1 MRRLARHSRM
11 PRIALLVL
19 AMALLGGV
27 VSPVGATMAPTVAG
41 QLPPVPVEGL
51 FTGSPPDVSA
61 QTWILYD
68 ATFDRVLAELDPDQR
83 RAMASTTK
91 MMTALLVVDN
101 GSRFDRVTIS
111 ETAPEVGEAEIDL
124 VAGEVWTV
132 EQLLHAMLLG
142 SANDAALAVA
152 EHVGGTVE
160 RFVGRMN
167 DRAAEL
173 GMDNTQFANPHGLDQ
188 ENHFSSAR
196 DLLTLAQAMMAVDEL
211 ASIAAKREAPLPPT
225 VDGQERTVRTTNRL
239 LYEYPGAN
247 GVKTGYTDD
256 AGWTLAA
263 SAERDG
269 RVLYVVVMGSVTV
282 DRRFADAAALLDYGF
297 SEFGVVEVIVAGV
310 DYARRRLPD
319 EANAEEASATETVSL
334 FANRDNAELIVLT
347 PAFDGDGAVVIASI
361 GEDELARVPLETTAT
376 PRLPELSEAFA
387 WASNYWDWLF
397 GND

>member
-1 MRRLARHSRM
+1 MLGLLRRPGWLRLG
-11 PRIALLVL
+11 LLVL
-19 AMALLGGV
+19 TAALFGPTV
-27 VSPVGATMAPTVAG
+27 APVGATVGSTVAG
-41 QLPPVPVEGL
+41 QLPPVGVDGL
-51 FTGSPPDVSA
+51 FTGSPPDVTA
-61 QTWILYD
+61 QAWILYD
-68 ATFDRVLAELDPDQR
+68 ATFDRVLAEENADQR

-91 MMTALLVVDN
+91 MMTALLVVDRA
-101 GSRFDRVTIS
+101 SRFERVTIS

-132 EQLLHAMLLG
+132 DQLLHAMLLG

-152 EHVGGTVE
+152 EHVGGTVD
-160 RFVGRMN
+160 RFVGLMN
-167 DRAAEL
+167 DRAEEL
-173 GMDNTQFANPHGLDQ
+173 GMNDSRFANPHGLDDQ
-188 ENHFSSAR
+188 NHFSSAR
-196 DLLTLAQAMMAVDEL
+196 DLLTLARAFL
-211 ASIAAKREAPLPPT
+211 ADDRLATIVKKREASLPPT
-225 VDGQERTVRTTNRL
+225 IEGEERTVRTTNRL

-247 GVKTGYTDD
+247 GAKTGYTDD

-269 RVLYVVVMGSVTV
+269 RQLYAIVMGSPTV

-319 EANAEEASATETVSL
+319 EAIAEDAAATETVSI
-334 FANRDNAELIVLT
+334 FANREDAELIELT
-347 PAFDGDGAVVIASI
+347 PAFDGEAAVVVASI
-361 GEDELARVPLETTAT
+361 GSQELARVPLETTPA
-376 PRLPELSEAFA
+376 PHLPELAEAFA

>member
-1 MRRLARHSRM
+1 MS
-11 PRIALLVL
+11 RIALLVL
-19 AMALLGGV
+19 MVALLGGV
-27 VSPVGATMAPTVAG
+27 VTPVGATLAPTVAG

-68 ATFDRVLAELDPDQR
+68 ATFDRVLADRDADQR

-152 EHVGGTVE
+152 EHVGGSVE
-160 RFVGRMN
+160 RFVGLMN

-173 GMDNTQFANPHGLDQ
+173 EMDDTQFANPHGLDE

-211 ASIAAKREAPLPPT
+211 AAIVDKREASLPPT
-225 VDGQERTVRTTNRL
+225 TDGQERTVRTTNRL

-247 GVKTGYTDD
+247 GVKTGFTDD

-269 RVLYVVVMGSVTV
+269 RLLYAIVMGSVTV

-334 FANRDNAELIVLT
+334 FANRDNADLIVLT

>member
-1 MRRLARHSRM
+1 MLQPVQRPTLRRLV
-11 PRIALLVL
+11 LLAVTV
-19 AMALLGGV
+19 ALLGGV
-27 VSPVGATMAPTVAG
+27 VVPVGATVASTVAV

-51 FTGSPPDVSA
+51 FTGSPPDVTA
-61 QTWILYD
+61 QAWILYD
-68 ATFDRVLAELDPDQR
+68 ATYDRVLAEQDADQR

-91 MMTALLVVDN
+91 MMTALLVAEL
-101 GSRFDRVTIS
+101 GSPSDRVTIS

-132 EQLLHAMLLG
+132 GQLLYAMLLG

-160 RFVGRMN
+160 RFVELMN

-173 GMDNTQFANPHGLDQ
+173 GMDDTRFANPHGLDDQ
-188 ENHFSSAR
+188 NHFSTAR
-196 DLLTLAQAMMAVDEL
+196 DLLTLAQAVMAVDEL
-211 ASIAAKREAPLPPT
+211 AAIVGTREASMPATAEGL
-225 VDGQERTVRTTNRL
+225 ERTVRTTNRL
-239 LYEYPGAN
+239 LYEYPGAD

-256 AGWTLAA
+256 AGWTMVA

-269 RVLYVVVMGSVTV
+269 RQLYAVVMGSPTL
-282 DRRFADAAALLDYGF
+282 DQRFADAAALLDYGF
-297 SEFGVVEVIVAGV
+297 GAFGVVEVIVAGV

-319 EANAEEASATETVSL
+319 DTEEDAAATESL
-334 FANRDNAELIVLT
+334 SVFANRDDAELIELT
-347 PAFDGDGAVVIASI
+347 PAFDGEQAVVIASI
-361 GEDELARVPLETTAT
+361 GEEELARVPLETATANS
-376 PRLPELSEAFA
+376 LPELADAFA

>member
-1 MRRLARHSRM
+1 MT
-11 PRIALLVL
+11 
-19 AMALLGGV
+19 
-27 VSPVGATMAPTVAG
+27 PVGATVAPTVAG

-51 FTGSPPDVSA
+51 FTGSPPDVTA

-68 ATFDRVLAELDPDQR
+68 ATFDRVLAEQEADQR

-132 EQLLHAMLLG
+132 DQLLNAMLLG

-152 EHVGGTVE
+152 EHVGGTVDGFVRLMNE
-160 RFVGRMN
+160 RAVQ
-167 DRAAEL
+167 L
-173 GMDNTQFANPHGLDQ
+173 GMKDTRFANPHGLDE
-188 ENHFSSAR
+188 ENHFSTAR
-196 DLLTLAQAMMAVDEL
+196 DLLTLAQAVMAVDEL
-211 ASIAAKREAPLPPT
+211 AAIVAKREASLPAT
-225 VDGQERTVRTTNRL
+225 IEGEERSVQTTNRL
-239 LYEYPGAN
+239 LFEYPGAN
-247 GVKTGYTDD
+247 GVKTGFTDD

-269 RVLYVVVMGSVTV
+269 RMLYAIVMGSVTV

-319 EANAEEASATETVSL
+319 DAEAEEAAATETVSI
-334 FANRDNAELIVLT
+334 FANRDDAELIVLT
-347 PAFDGDGAVVIASI
+347 PAFEGEGAVVIASL
-361 GEDELARVPLETTAT
+361 GDEELARVPLEATTASQ
-376 PRLPELSEAFA
+376 LPELTDAFA
-387 WASNYWDWLF
+387 WASHYWDWLF

>member
-1 MRRLARHSRM
+1 
-11 PRIALLVL
+11 V
-19 AMALLGGV
+19 
-27 VSPVGATMAPTVAG
+27 T
-41 QLPPVPVEGL
+41 
-51 FTGSPPDVSA
+51 A

-91 MMTALLVVDN
+91 MMTALIVVEN

-152 EHVGGTVE
+152 EHVGGTVD
-160 RFVGRMN
+160 RFVGLMN

-173 GMDNTQFANPHGLDQ
+173 GMDNTRFANPHGLD
-188 ENHFSSAR
+188 EEDHFSSAR
-196 DLLTLAQAMMAVDEL
+196 DLVTLAKAFMAVEEL
-211 ASIAAKREAPLPPT
+211 AVIVGKREAPLPPT
-225 VDGQERTVRTTNRL
+225 IDGEERTVRTTNRL
-239 LYEYPGAN
+239 LFEYPGAN
-247 GVKTGYTDD
+247 GVKTGFTDD

-269 RVLYVVVMGSVTV
+269 RMLYVVVMGSVTV

-319 EANAEEASATETVSL
+319 ETAAEEAAATETVSL

-361 GEDELARVPLETTAT
+361 GDEELARVPLETTTTAH
-376 PRLPELSEAFA
+376 LPELSEAFA

>member
-1 MRRLARHSRM
+1 MLRRARSSVLPRLA
-11 PRIALLVL
+11 LVVL
-19 AMALLGGV
+19 TLTFLGGV
-27 VSPVGATMAPTVAG
+27 VAPVGATVVPTGAV
-41 QLPPVPVEGL
+41 QLPPVPVDGL
-51 FTGSPPDVSA
+51 FTGSPPDVTA

-68 ATFDRVLAELDPDQR
+68 ATYDRVLAEKDADQR

-132 EQLLHAMLLG
+132 QQLLNAMLLG

-160 RFVGRMN
+160 RFVDSMN
-167 DRAAEL
+167 ERAEQL
-173 GMDNTQFANPHGLDQ
+173 GMDNTRFANPHGLD
-188 ENHFSSAR
+188 EPNHFSSAR
-196 DLLTLAQAMMAVDEL
+196 DLLTLARATMAVEEL
-211 ASIAAKREAPLPPT
+211 AAIVAMREATLPPT
-225 VDGQERTVRTTNRL
+225 VDGTERTVRTTNRL
-239 LYEYPGAN
+239 LYEYQGAN

-269 RVLYVVVMGSVTV
+269 RTLYAIVMGSPTV

-319 EANAEEASATETVSL
+319 ASEAEAAATETVSL
-334 FANRDNAELIVLT
+334 FANREDAELIELT
-347 PAFDGDGAVVIASI
+347 PAFEGDGAVVIASI
-361 GEDELARVPLETTAT
+361 GGEELARVPLETAAA
-376 PRLPELSEAFA
+376 PGLPDLAEAFS

-397 GND
+397 GNA

>member
-1 MRRLARHSRM
+1 MRRLGRHSRM
-11 PRIALLVL
+11 CRIALLVL
-19 AMALLGGV
+19 TMALLGGV
-27 VSPVGATMAPTVAG
+27 VPPVAATVAPTVAG

-51 FTGSPPDVSA
+51 FTGSPPDVTA
-61 QTWILYD
+61 QSWILYD

-91 MMTALLVVDN
+91 MMTALLVVEN

-111 ETAPEVGEAEIDL
+111 ETAPEVGEAEVDL

-142 SANDAALAVA
+142 SANDAALAAA

-160 RFVGRMN
+160 RFVRLMN

-173 GMDNTQFANPHGLDQ
+173 GMDNTRFANPHGLDE

-196 DLLTLAQAMMAVDEL
+196 DLLTLAQAFMDVEDL
-211 ASIAAKREAPLPPT
+211 ADIVGKREAPLPPT
-225 VDGQERTVRTTNRL
+225 IDGQERTVRTTNRL

-269 RVLYVVVMGSVTV
+269 RMLYVVVMGSVTV

-319 EANAEEASATETVSL
+319 EATAEEAAATETVSL

-361 GEDELARVPLETTAT
+361 GDEELARVPLETTTT
-376 PRLPELSEAFA
+376 PHLPELSEAFA

>member
-1 MRRLARHSRM
+1 MRPLGRPSRM
-11 PRIALLVL
+11 GRMAFLVL
-19 AMALLGGV
+19 TMALLGGV
-27 VSPVGATMAPTVAG
+27 VAPVGATVAPVVAG

-68 ATFDRVLAELDPDQR
+68 ATFDRVLAEQDADQR

-91 MMTALLVVDN
+91 MMTALIVVDN

-111 ETAPEVGEAEIDL
+111 ESAPEIGEAEIDL
-124 VAGEVWTV
+124 VAGEVWSV
-132 EQLLHAMLLG
+132 DQLLHAMLLG

-160 RFVGRMN
+160 RFVGLMN
-167 DRAAEL
+167 ARAAEL
-173 GMDNTQFANPHGLDQ
+173 GMEDTRFANPHGLD
-188 ENHFSSAR
+188 EESHFSSAR
-196 DLLTLAQAMMAVDEL
+196 DLLTLGQAMMEVDYL
-211 ASIAAKREAPLPPT
+211 ATIVGKREAALPAT
-225 VDGQERTVRTTNRL
+225 IDGQERMVRTTNRL
-239 LYEYPGAN
+239 LFEYPGAN
-247 GVKTGYTDD
+247 GVKTGFTDD
-256 AGWTLAA
+256 AGWTLVA

-269 RVLYVVVMGSVTV
+269 RTLYAVVMGSVTV
-282 DRRFADAAALLDYGF
+282 ERRFADAIALLDYGF

-319 EANAEEASATETVSL
+319 EATAEEAAATETVSL
-334 FANRDNAELIVLT
+334 FANRDNAELIELT

-361 GEDELARVPLETTAT
+361 GDEELARVPLETTSAAD
-376 PRLPELSEAFA
+376 LPELSEAFA

>member
-1 MRRLARHSRM
+1 MRRHARDSRLS
-11 PRIALLVL
+11 RTALLVL
-19 AMALLGGV
+19 TIALLGGV
-27 VSPVGATMAPTVAG
+27 VPPVGATVAPTVAG

-51 FTGSPPDVSA
+51 FTGSPPDVTA

-91 MMTALLVVDN
+91 MMTALIVVEN

-124 VAGEVWTV
+124 VAGEVWTI

-142 SANDAALAVA
+142 SANDAALAAA

-160 RFVGRMN
+160 RFVRLMN

-173 GMDNTQFANPHGLDQ
+173 GMDNTRFANPHGLD
-188 ENHFSSAR
+188 EEDHFSSAR
-196 DLLTLAQAMMAVDEL
+196 DLLTLAQAFMDVEEL
-211 ASIAAKREAPLPPT
+211 AVIVGKREAPLPPT
-225 VDGQERTVRTTNRL
+225 IDGEERTVRTTNRL

-247 GVKTGYTDD
+247 GVKTGFTDD

-269 RVLYVVVMGSVTV
+269 RMLYVVVMGSVTV

-319 EANAEEASATETVSL
+319 ETAAEEAAATETVSL

-361 GEDELARVPLETTAT
+361 GDEELARVPLETTTT
-376 PRLPELSEAFA
+376 PHLPELSEAFA

>member
-1 MRRLARHSRM
+1 MRRPAWHGWMS
-11 PRIALLVL
+11 RIALLVL
-19 AMALLGGV
+19 TVALLGGV
-27 VSPVGATMAPTVAG
+27 VTPVGATLAPTVAG

-68 ATFDRVLAELDPDQR
+68 ATFDRVLADRDADQR

-152 EHVGGTVE
+152 EHVGGSVE
-160 RFVGRMN
+160 RFVGLMN

-173 GMDNTQFANPHGLDQ
+173 GMDDTQFANPHGLDE

-211 ASIAAKREAPLPPT
+211 AAIVDKREASLPPT
-225 VDGQERTVRTTNRL
+225 TDGQERTVRTTNRL

-247 GVKTGYTDD
+247 GVKTGFTDD

-269 RVLYVVVMGSVTV
+269 RLLYAIVMGSVTV

>member
-1 MRRLARHSRM
+1 MLRRPSIVRRLALV
-11 PRIALLVL
+11 ALT
-19 AMALLGGV
+19 MAFLGGV
-27 VSPVGATMAPTVAG
+27 VAPVGATIAPTVSV
-41 QLPPVPVEGL
+41 QLPPVPVDGL

-68 ATFDRVLAELDPDQR
+68 ATFDRVLAEGDADQR

-91 MMTALLVVDN
+91 MMTALLVVDR

-132 EQLLHAMLLG
+132 QQLLYAMLLG
-142 SANDAALAVA
+142 SANDAALAAA

-160 RFVGRMN
+160 RFVELMN
-167 DRAAEL
+167 DRAEQL
-173 GMDNTQFANPHGLDQ
+173 GMDNTRFANPHGLD
-188 ENHFSSAR
+188 EPNHFSSAR
-196 DLLTLAQAMMAVDEL
+196 DLLTLARAMMAVDEL
-211 ASIAAKREAPLPPT
+211 ATMVATREAPLPPT
-225 VDGQERTVRTTNRL
+225 VDGEERTVRTTNRL

-269 RVLYVVVMGSVTV
+269 RVLFAIVMGSPTV
-282 DRRFADAAALLDYGF
+282 DRRFADASALLDYGF
-297 SEFGVVEVIVAGV
+297 SAFGVVEVIVAGV

-319 EANAEEASATETVSL
+319 DSETEAAATETISL
-334 FANRDNAELIVLT
+334 FANRDDAELIELT
-347 PAFDGDGAVVIASI
+347 PAFSGDEAVVIATI
-361 GEDELARVPLETTAT
+361 GEEELARVPLETAAA
-376 PRLPELSEAFA
+376 PRLPDIAEAFS
-387 WASNYWDWLF
+387 WASKYWDWLF
-397 GND
+397 AND